1 MQVKVR
7 DIVARC
13 AKCGATNFSLTDA
26 GAVRLTSVMA
36 CTACGE
42 KTTYRELLEAIG
54 EEAMRRANEALEKL
68 RKTTPR
74 PRKPKS

>member
-13 AKCGATNFSLTDA
+13 RKCGGMDFSLIGTEP
-26 GAVRLTSVMA
+26 VRLTSPMA
-36 CTACGE
+36 CIACAD

-74 PRKPKS
+74 PRKPTS